1 MPSDDRTRAVISTL
15 RPATEAFLGSIATT
29 ADEVRRWLGAQ
40 QSNVEG
46 RAATLRLELGPFGA
60 RHLDAGRLVAIV
72 NRMPHADRATL
83 ETVEHAREVLGELFA
98 RGAALFTV
106 RVGDGH
112 DLRDTVATALAEI
125 GRAFAAARVAQDA
138 RAGRRPGALGA
149 AALERLPFAR
159 WSRSERRLAPPLVVE
174 VDGGDLRPAGLS
186 EFLDGRQ
193 KIVLVVRGE
202 CAPAPLVRLITPGTF
217 VAQTSE
223 LAALDRLVGF
233 DGPGVAAVV
242 PETAARF
249 VHDPASGGASWERIT
264 IIGVPDTPARKT
276 VGGFSPV
283 QQAEELALLS
293 SLAAPPRSAVAAAVE
308 ASTKGASSDPVDRLA
323 TWLLR
328 QADLANI
335 R

>member
-1 MPSDDRTRAVISTL
+1 MPSDDRTRDVLSTL

-29 ADEVRRWLGAQ
+29 ADEVRRWLAAQ

-46 RAATLRLELGPFGA
+46 RAAALRAELGPFGA
-60 RHLDAGRLVAIV
+60 RHLDADRLVAIV
-72 NRMPHADRATL
+72 DRMPHADPATL
-83 ETVEHAREVLGELFA
+83 EAVEHAREVLGELFA
-98 RGAALFTV
+98 RGAGLFTV
-106 RVGDGH
+106 RLGDGE
-112 DLRDTVATALAEI
+112 DLCDAVAAALAEV
-125 GRAFAAARVAQDA
+125 GRAFASARVAQDA
-138 RAGRRPGALGA
+138 RAGRRPGAHGA

-159 WSRSERRLAPPLVVE
+159 WSRSERRLAPPLVVQ
-174 VDGGDLRPAGLS
+174 VDGADLRAAGLS

-193 KIVLVVRGE
+193 KLVLVVRGD

-217 VAQTSE
+217 VAQTGD
-223 LAALDRLVGF
+223 LAALDGLVRF

-249 VHDPASGGASWERIT
+249 LHDPASGGASWERIT
-264 IIGVPDTPARKT
+264 IIAVPDTPPRKT
-276 VGGFSPV
+276 IGGFSPV

-293 SLAAPPRSAVAAAVE
+293 SLAAPPRSAVAAAE
-308 ASTKGASSDPVDRLA
+308 ASAQATSSDPVDRLA
-323 TWLLR
+323 SWLLR